1 MANGSKLKLG
11 IIGGGVNSAIGV
23 THKIALK
30 MDDRFD
36 LVTGCF
42 SRDEK
47 VNCQTAEN
55 WCVGKLYSDY
65 KNLLKNEAGFLDAV
79 VVLTPTNMHMG
90 VVSDA
95 LKLNLPVICEKTVTD
110 TLTDALELKALLE
123 KTKGFLSVTY
133 NYTGYPMVREIRHMI
148 HTGKLGKIIHINVQ
162 MPQEGFI
169 RRTSEGSI
177 PIPQNWRLQDGD
189 ISTISLDLGTHLS
202 SMIEF
207 LLKENP
213 LEVVSMK
220 NSFGHHDVADNII
233 CLVKYSGNIDCQMWY
248 SKSALGHKNGL
259 KIEVYGEKG
268 AVTWHQMN
276 PELLVFNDNM
286 GRTIHLD
293 RSSKGIEIANLKR
306 YERFKSGHPAGF
318 IEAFANYYDDVYDSL
333 SAFKKGEPHKRDFVF
348 TIDSSISGLSLMQA
362 IEKSVV
368 AKGWEKVNS
377 GGNF

>member
-1 MANGSKLKLG
+1 MADGSKLKLG

-23 THKIALK
+23 THKIALQ

-36 LVTGCF
+36 LVSGCF
-42 SRDEK
+42 SRNE
-47 VNCQTAEN
+47 NINSQTAQD

-65 KNLLKNEAGFLDAV
+65 RELLKNETGFLDAV

-95 LKLNLPVICEKTVTD
+95 LKSNMPVICEKTVTD
-110 TLTDALELKALLE
+110 TLKDALVLKELLE

-148 HTGKLGKIIHINVQ
+148 NKDKLGKIIHINAQ

-169 RRTSEGSI
+169 RRTSDGGI
-177 PIPQNWRLQDGD
+177 PIPQKWRLQDGD

-202 SMIEF
+202 SIIEF
-207 LLKENP
+207 LVKEKP

-233 CLVKYSGNIDCQMWY
+233 CMVKYSGNIDCQMWY

-268 AVTWHQMN
+268 SIAWHQMN

-293 RSSKGIEIANLKR
+293 RSSKGIEIANQKR

-318 IEAFANYYDDVYDSL
+318 IEAFANYYDDVHDAL
-333 SAFKKGEPHKRDFVF
+333 SAFKKGEPYKRDYVF
-348 TIDSSISGLSLMQA
+348 TIDSSIRGLSLMQA
-362 IEKSVV
+362 IEKSVAV
-368 AKGWEKVNS
+368 KGWEKVHS
-377 GGNF
+377 GEKF